1 MSFTWFRRVVS
12 THLDEPLENMYNL
25 SYLRPLANQLQSLS
39 FRSFF
44 EEFLKDEPLLTKL
57 NYSVIDFDSLGYKDS
72 KKPIHV
78 LDQRIDH

>member
-1 MSFTWFRRVVS
+1 
-12 THLDEPLENMYNL
+12 MYNL
-25 SYLRPLANQLQSLS
+25 SYLRTLENQLQSLS

-57 NYSVIDFDSLGYKDS
+57 NYSVIDFDSLGYNEDS
-72 KKPIHV
+72 KKQIHV